1 MFTMGTK
8 DYAVAVTRILD
19 PERKLFSDRVISRDE
34 SSFKS
39 LEATVSESPD
49 IIAVLIAVCIQ
60 FSVSLWR

>member
-34 SSFKS
+34 CFDPHSKA
-39 LEATVSESPD
+39 LR
-49 IIAVLIAVCIQ
+49 L
-60 FSVSLWR
+60 R